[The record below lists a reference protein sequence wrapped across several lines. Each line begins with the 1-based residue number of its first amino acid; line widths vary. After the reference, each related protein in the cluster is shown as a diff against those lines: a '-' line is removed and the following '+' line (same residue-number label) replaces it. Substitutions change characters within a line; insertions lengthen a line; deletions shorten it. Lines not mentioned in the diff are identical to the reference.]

1 MKYAREIKVAVLAA
15 IALFVLF
22 FGFQFLKGVNIFHAT
37 NHYYA
42 VYGQMNGLIEQ
53 APVYIKGYRVGQV
66 DVISYDF
73 HADKPFVVSFSISK
87 DIRLP
92 KGTEAA
98 LVADGL
104 LSGEAIELRL
114 PSEGYDDCFTPG
126 DTLPALIEPSLFDNM
141 QTEVLGR
148 VGTLM
153 DHLDSLVVGLDEQ
166 LISSGK
172 LHVTMENIASITT
185 EFKAT
190 SRRLHLIMDNQVPTL
205 LNEAGETI
213 GHLKQVSADLEEADL
228 KATVQKV
235 DSAIAGVNTI
245 IETVNSENG
254 TIGLLLNN
262 KDLYLNINNTIQSAD
277 SLITDLKAHPKRYVH
292 FSLFGGKKDK

>member
-15 IALFVLF
+15 VALFVLF

-42 VYGQMNGLIEQ
+42 VYPKMNGLIEQ

-66 DVISYDF
+66 DAIAYDF
-73 HADKPFVVSFSISK
+73 QKDDAFVVSFSISK

-92 KGTEAA
+92 QGTEAA
-98 LVADGL
+98 LIADGL

-114 PSEGYDDCFTPG
+114 PCDASEMHTPG
-126 DTLPALIEPSLFDNM
+126 DTLSSMIEPSLFDNM
-141 QTEVLGR
+141 QTELLGR
-148 VGTLM
+148 VGNLM
-153 DHLDSLVVGLDEQ
+153 DHVDSLVVGLDNQ
-166 LISSGK
+166 LIASGK
-172 LHVTMENIASITT
+172 VEEIVDNLNVITT
-185 EFKAT
+185 DFKAT
-190 SRRLHLIMDNQVPTL
+190 SRRLRLVMDKQVPTL
-205 LNEAGETI
+205 LTDAGEMV

-235 DSAIAGVNTI
+235 DSAIDNVNALVETI
-245 IETVNSENG
+245 NSENG

-262 KDLYLNINNTIQSAD
+262 KDLYLNLNNTVQSAD
-277 SLITDLKAHPKRYVH
+277 SLLTDLKAHPKRYVH
-292 FSLFGGKKDK
+292 FSLFGKKEK